1 MFGSKIEAKTDKK
14 NNKIILGVAATA
26 IIGTVAVLGTIGGL
40 KASTSLSTK
49 ASGLTTP
56 VAAVQSV
63 AVPSLPVNIADIVER
78 VNPAV
83 VSIQVTHSAGA
94 TQLGRQSSGESPF
107 EEFFEKFFSERDI
120 QRFRHPNQQR
130 SQPQVR
136 PKSMGVGSG
145 FIIDEEGLIVTNNH
159 VIANAD
165 EIIVKLSTGKEIK
178 AKLIG
183 SDSKTDLALLK
194 IDAGYKLPHVS
205 FGASENMRVGDW
217 IVTIGNPF
225 GLGQTATTGIISARH
240 RNIGAGP
247 FDDFLQ
253 IDAPINK
260 GNSGGPAFNL
270 KGEVIG
276 VNTAIFSPSG
286 GNVGIGFAIPSTQA
300 KKIIA
305 DLKDNGAV
313 ERGWLGVH
321 IQGVSEQLA
330 DSLGL
335 KKAEGALVS
344 RVMADSPAKKAGLQ
358 RGDVILE
365 VNDKD
370 VEKLRDLPRLVAA
383 LKVDEKAEF
392 TIWRDGKKI
401 SVDAKVGKAPRQDQ
415 LAKLNTDKQENS
427 NPQSVSGMKLAALDD
442 RARKSLGVEIAEGGV
457 VITDVLPNSAAAAT
471 GLHQGDV
478 ILSVGNKTVSKPAD
492 VTTSIDEARKSD
504 RRAVLLLVMRG
515 ANERFVALPL
525 KDA

>member
-1 MFGSKIEAKTDKK
+1 MPALNEELRIKSR

-26 IIGTVAVLGTIGGL
+26 IIGTVALLGTIGGL
-40 KASTSLSTK
+40 EASTVLSSK
-49 ASGLTTP
+49 AP
-56 VAAVQSV
+56 VKAVKNIS
-63 AVPSLPVNIADIVER
+63 VPSLPVNIADVVEQ
-78 VNPAV
+78 VSPAV
-83 VSIQVTHSAGA
+83 VSIMVSQTVDAG
-94 TQLGRQSSGESPF
+94 QPKFSGNQF
-107 EEFFEKFFSERDI
+107 EEFFEKFFNERD
-120 QRFRHPNQQR
+120 QRRFRSPNQG
-130 SQPQVR
+130 QPQQ
-136 PKSMGVGSG
+136 KSPQQKTTGVGSG
-145 FIIDEEGLIVTNNH
+145 FIIDKAGFIVTNNH
-159 VIANAD
+159 VIDNAD
-165 EIIVKLSTGKEIK
+165 EIKVKLSTGKVIQ
-178 AKLIG
+178 AKLIAT
-183 SDSKTDLALLK
+183 DPKTDLALLK
-194 IDAGYKLPHVS
+194 IDAGDKLPYVK

-305 DLKDNGAV
+305 DLRENGTV

-321 IQGVSEQLA
+321 IQGVTKELA

-335 KKAEGALVS
+335 EDATGALVS
-344 RVMADSPAKKAGLQ
+344 RVMPKSPALKAGLK

-370 VEKLRDLPRLVAA
+370 VTKLRDLPRLVAN
-383 LKVDEKAEF
+383 LNVNEKAEF
-392 TIWRDGKKI
+392 TIWRDGKEI
-401 SVDAKVGKAPRQDQ
+401 SLDAKIGKAPAAEK
-415 LAKLNTDKQENS
+415 LANLNIDEQENS
-427 NPQSVSGMKLAALDD
+427 KPQSVSGMKLATLDE
-442 RARKSLGVEIAEGGV
+442 RTRKSLGIVGAEGGV
-457 VITDVLPNSAAAAT
+457 VITDILPSSAAAAT

-478 ILSVGNKTVSKPAD
+478 ILSVGNKAVSKPTD
-492 VTTSIDEARKSD
+492 VAQSIDEALKSN

-525 KDA
+525 KKV

>member
-1 MFGSKIEAKTDKK
+1 MPGLHEKSKIKSR

-26 IIGTVAVLGTIGGL
+26 IIGTVGLLGTIGGL
-40 KASTSLSTK
+40 EASTALATK
-49 ASGLTTP
+49 VP
-56 VAAVQSV
+56 VNAVRSV
-63 AVPSLPVNIADIVER
+63 AVPSLPVNIADVVEQ
-78 VNPAV
+78 VSPAV
-83 VSIQVTHSAGA
+83 VSIMVTQTVNAG
-94 TQLGRQSSGESPF
+94 QQGFSGGPF
-107 EEFFEKFFSERDI
+107 EEFFEKFFNERDLR
-120 QRFRHPNQQR
+120 RFRRPDQR
-130 SQPQVR
+130 PQ
-136 PKSMGVGSG
+136 KQKATGVGSG
-145 FIIDEEGLIVTNNH
+145 FIIDTAGFIVTNNH
-159 VIANAD
+159 VVDNAD
-165 EIIVKLSTGKEIK
+165 EITVKLSTGKEIE
-178 AKLIG
+178 AKLIAT
-183 SDSKTDLALLK
+183 DPKTDLALLK
-194 IDAGYKLPHVS
+194 VEADYKLPYVK

-305 DLKDNGAV
+305 DLRENGAV

-321 IQGVSEQLA
+321 IQGVTKELA

-335 KKAEGALVS
+335 EDATGALIS
-344 RVMADSPAKKAGLQ
+344 RVMPKSPAQRAGLK

-370 VEKLRDLPRLVAA
+370 VAKLRDLPRLVAN
-383 LKVDEKAEF
+383 LEVNEKAEF
-392 TIWRDGKKI
+392 SIWRDRKEI
-401 SVDAKVGKAPRQDQ
+401 SLDAKIGKAPKAEK
-415 LAKLNTDKQENS
+415 LAKLSLDEQEKS
-427 NPQSVSGMKLAALDD
+427 NPQSVSGMKLATLDD
-442 RARKSLGVEIAEGGV
+442 RTRKSLGIEGAEGGV
-457 VITDVLPNSAAAAT
+457 VITDILPRSAAAAT

-478 ILSVGNKTVSKPAD
+478 ILSVGNKAVSKPTD
-492 VTTSIDEARKSD
+492 VAQSIDEARKSN

-525 KDA
+525 KKA